1 MVVSVADIDFE
12 EKVIEGVKATKK
24 INKMSIFGNIKK
36 ELEKSSNYLKLS
48 NNEKEYLLRYESV
61 QKKELKLNNNKYLA
75 WRVIHNNVLGPGK
88 GGIRFH
94 PEVSE
99 DEIKSLSFWMSMKT
113 SLLGLPYGGAKGGVK
128 IDVRDMD
135 EKDIEKVSRRYIR
148 AFHKFLGES
157 KDVPAPDVY
166 TNSKIMAWMLDE
178 FEKIS
183 KKYEPGMITGKP
195 VELGG
200 IVIRGDATSK
210 GGFIVLNE
218 FLRRVENS
226 SKFKVAVQGFGNA
239 GSYIALMLQEQ
250 GFNVVAVSDS
260 KGGVFNEDKLEVNK
274 IKKLKNEGKSVLD
287 YKDGEKIT
295 NEQLLELDV
304 DLLVLAALENQI
316 TEKNVD
322 KIKVKYILEL
332 ANGPI
337 TAEADEVLFN
347 KKIIVIPDILANAG
361 GVVASYFEW
370 ANNKSGNILEEDYL
384 KRKLEQM
391 MMVAFEK
398 VYNLFYENK
407 KEISMRTAAYIIA
420 IKRILNVAK
429 LRGEIG

>member
-1 MVVSVADIDFE
+1 MTIFE
-12 EKVIEGVKATKK
+12 
-24 INKMSIFGNIKK
+24 NIKK
-36 ELEKSSNYLKLS
+36 ELEKTSNYLKLS
-48 NNEKEYLLRYESV
+48 DNEKEYLLRYKSI
-61 QKKELKLNNNKYLA
+61 QKSKLKLNDNEYPA
-75 WRVIHNNVLGPGK
+75 WRIIHNNALGPGK

-94 PEVSE
+94 PNVSE

-128 IDVRDMD
+128 IDTKGMS
-135 EKDIEKVSRRYIR
+135 EKDIEKISRKYIEC
-148 AFHKFLGES
+148 FHEYIGQD

-166 TNSKIMAWMLDE
+166 TNSQIMAWMLDE
-178 FEKIS
+178 FEKIN
-183 KKYEPGMITGKP
+183 KRHEPGMITGKP

-200 IVIRGDATSK
+200 IAIRGNATSK
-210 GGFIVLNE
+210 GGLIVLNE
-218 FLRRVENS
+218 FLKKVKKNNN
-226 SKFKVAVQGFGNA
+226 FKVAVQGFGNA
-239 GSYIALMLQEQ
+239 GSYIASMLQEQ

-260 KGGVFNEDKLEVNK
+260 KGGIFNKNKLEINK
-274 IKKLKNEGKSVLD
+274 IKKLKNEGKSVID
-287 YKDGEKIT
+287 YEDGEEIT

-316 TEKNVD
+316 TKNNAN

-337 TAEADEVLFN
+337 NAEADENLFN
-347 KKIIVIPDILANAG
+347 KGIIIIPDILANAG
-361 GVVASYFEW
+361 GVVVSYFEW

-391 MMVAFEK
+391 MITAFEK

-429 LRGEIG
+429 LRGEIK